1 MKHILIYLLLFTASY
16 SFAQNYIVYS
26 AIGDVSICTNG
37 QYSTIEKSQ
46 KLTGSS
52 YIKIAEG
59 GSLIVINQDEKK
71 LCTIKTVGEGS
82 ITSLLSETG
91 NKTQSLTESYFTYI
105 IDKMKSD
112 GKENPNTYMQSAGT
126 TYRDIDSTTISD
138 LLIEEK

>member
-37 QYSTIEKSQ
+37 QYNTIEKSQ
-46 KLTGSS
+46 KLTGNS

-59 GSLIVINQDEKK
+59 GYLIVINQDEKK

-91 NKTQSLTESYFTYI
+91 NRTQSLTESYFTYI
-105 IDKMKSD
+105 IDKMKSG

-126 TYRDIDSTTISD
+126 TYRDIDSTTMNN
-138 LLIEEK
+138 LFKNE

>member
-16 SFAQNYIVYS
+16 SFAQNYIAYS
-26 AIGDVSICTNG
+26 VIGDVRICTNG

-46 KLTGSS
+46 RLTGGS

-105 IDKMKSD
+105 LDKMKND
-112 GKENPNTYMQSAGT
+112 GKAPQNSYMQSAGAS
-126 TYRDIDSTTISD
+126 YRDVDSTTMNN
-138 LLIEEK
+138 LFENE